1 MNHEW
6 AAALADSALA
16 CRRPTR
22 RHFLRGSLAL
32 AGLGLVAGC
41 GRLPFQA
48 EQPAKVP
55 VIGILPSGGAGSP
68 TAVARLS
75 EAFRR
80 GLGTLGYVEGQ
91 NILIEWRDA
100 EIGAG
105 RISEVVVELVGLPVD
120 VLVVSSND
128 GAQAAKQ
135 ATDRVPIVCTALV
148 PSAEC

>member
-1 MNHEW
+1 
-6 AAALADSALA
+6 
-16 CRRPTR
+16 
-22 RHFLRGSLAL
+22 
-32 AGLGLVAGC
+32 
-41 GRLPFQA
+41 
-48 EQPAKVP
+48 
-55 VIGILPSGGAGSP
+55 
-68 TAVARLS
+68 
-75 EAFRR
+75 
-80 GLGTLGYVEGQ
+80 LGTLGYVEGQ